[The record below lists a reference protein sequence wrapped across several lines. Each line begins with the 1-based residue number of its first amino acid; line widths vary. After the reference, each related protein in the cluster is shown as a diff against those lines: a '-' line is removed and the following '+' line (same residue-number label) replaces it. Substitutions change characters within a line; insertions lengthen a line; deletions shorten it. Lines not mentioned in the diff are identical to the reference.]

1 MSLSRDGVLQ
11 CAFKATYIS
20 SGIIYVVFDQIL
32 SKRLLFYYFLIQ
44 SLLILKKSLVI
55 TINLLCIESS
65 LWIYYL
71 IEVNKNNDILLKPLF
86 IFKVCFKASYLLLF
100 SHKKTTYWHLSRCPL
115 VQVAPESALVMG
127 RSSSMS
133 ADLYS

>member
-1 MSLSRDGVLQ
+1 MEQWLKQ

-55 TINLLCIESS
+55 MINILCIESS
-65 LWIYYL
+65 LLIYYL
-71 IEVNKNNDILLKPLF
+71 IKVNKNIDKLLKLLF
-86 IFKVCFKASYLLLF
+86 ILKVCFKASYLLLF
-100 SHKKTTYWHLSRCPL
+100 SHQIKTF
-115 VQVAPESALVMG
+115 
-127 RSSSMS
+127 
-133 ADLYS
+133 LYAYKYAFFVNPQRTLNA